1 MLKIAIPETEYWDSV
16 NERFINLKPQV
27 LSMEHSLISISKWES
42 KWHKPFNSDDKKTYE
57 ESLDY
62 LRCMTLTP
70 NVNPLIYRAIPDEA
84 IARIDA
90 YIHDPMTA
98 TTIKDTGNRKSRE
111 VVTSELVY
119 YWMITLGIPM
129 ECQKWHFNRLLTL
142 IRVCEAKNNPKK
154 MGRREA
160 LEQQRALNRARRAK
174 YNTKG

>member
-16 NERFINLKPQV
+16 NERFINLKSQV

-42 KWHKPFNSDDKKTYE
+42 KWHKPFNSDAPKTYE

-84 IARIDA
+84 IKRIDA

-98 TTIKDTGNRKSRE
+98 TTVKDFGNKKSRE

-154 MGRREA
+154 MGRRES
-160 LEQQRALNRARRAK
+160 LEQQRALNKARRAK
-174 YNTKG
+174 YHTKG

>member
-16 NERFINLKPQV
+16 NERFINLKSQV

-42 KWHKPFNSDDKKTYE
+42 KWHKPFNSDVPKTYE

-84 IARIDA
+84 IKRIDA

-98 TTIKDTGNRKSRE
+98 TTVKDYGNRKSRE

-160 LEQQRALNRARRAK
+160 LDQQRALNKARRAK
-174 YNTKG
+174 YHTKG

>member
-16 NERFINLKPQV
+16 NERFINLKSQV

-42 KWHKPFNSDDKKTYE
+42 KWHKPFNSDTPKTYE

-84 IARIDA
+84 IKRIDA

-98 TTIKDTGNRKSRE
+98 TTVKDYGNRKSRE

-160 LEQQRALNRARRAK
+160 LDQQRALNKARRAK
-174 YNTKG
+174 YHTKG